1 MKAEQK
7 GVSSRYILVGLRKN
21 LREKAEP
28 QSDVGKVS
36 RFPTP
41 RNCGVSDGK
50 TRGEI
55 CIEQNYE
62 KPGDRYES
70 NACHSYFCGTSFRK
84 FSLVV
89 LHFHLVESFLYLGV
103 TCHKS

>member
-36 RFPTP
+36 RFC
-41 RNCGVSDGK
+41 R
-50 TRGEI
+50 EI
-55 CIEQNYE
+55 
-62 KPGDRYES
+62 
-70 NACHSYFCGTSFRK
+70 
-84 FSLVV
+84 
-89 LHFHLVESFLYLGV
+89 VESQMEKLGG
-103 TCHKS
+103 KSA

>member
-7 GVSSRYILVGLRKN
+7 GVSSRYILVGLRKK

-36 RFPTP
+36 RFPTEQ

-70 NACHSYFCGTSFRK
+70 
-84 FSLVV
+84 LP
-89 LHFHLVESFLYLGV
+89 LLLLW
-103 TCHKS
+103 HKLQKV

>member
-36 RFPTP
+36 RFPTEQ
-41 RNCGVSDGK
+41 RNGSVSDGS
-50 TRGEI
+50 G
-55 CIEQNYE
+55 
-62 KPGDRYES
+62 
-70 NACHSYFCGTSFRK
+70 RK
-84 FSLVV
+84 M
-89 LHFHLVESFLYLGV
+89 
-103 TCHKS
+103 

>member
-70 NACHSYFCGTSFRK
+70 VATTTSVAQASE
-84 FSLVV
+84 SLA
-89 LHFHLVESFLYLGV
+89 
-103 TCHKS
+103 